1 MPSRGDRGPE
11 APARGWFL
19 AAAALS
25 VTILVVAPFMGGL
38 RDALFEAV
46 PNAVELLGG
55 FLGALG
61 LALVAWVA
69 WRVAR
74 QPPRLRRRGALLL
87 AGVLALLYV
96 QVQGFSIGIP
106 SSDVVEKV
114 HIFEYGLL
122 AFLLYRA
129 QLSRVEGV
137 RGGKAD
143 LATVL
148 VPVLGAA
155 LVGLGDESVQGYFS
169 VRVGDVRDV
178 VLDVLAGITGL
189 LFALAVE
196 PPARWART
204 PPARRRAAGILL
216 VAAVAGFALFVGR
229 FHLGH
234 EIHDPEIGRFV
245 SWFDAEELER
255 LQADRARRWGADP
268 PTELRPLAPEDY
280 YLTEAA
286 RHAQHRNERLKA
298 GDENAATQANRI
310 LERYYAPFLEL
321 DSFRG
326 SGRHGWPEEMRRR
339 LEAKYPPAPEIY
351 VSPVLQDRLW
361 TRSDFRR

>member
-1 MPSRGDRGPE
+1 MAASDAVRGREAPSRG
-11 APARGWFL
+11 WL
-19 AAAALS
+19 LSAAALS
-25 VTILVVAPFMGGL
+25 VTILGVAPFMGGL

-46 PNAVELLGG
+46 PNAVEILGG
-55 FLGALG
+55 LLAALG
-61 LALVAWVA
+61 LALIAWVA
-69 WRVAR
+69 WKVAR
-74 QPPRLRRRGALLL
+74 QPARLRRRGVLLL
-87 AGVLALLYV
+87 VGVLALLWV

-114 HIFEYGLL
+114 HILEYGLL

-129 QLSRVEGV
+129 TRL
-137 RGGKAD
+137 RGGAAD
-143 LATVL
+143 VATLL

-155 LVGLGDESVQGYFS
+155 LVGLGDESVQGYFQ

-178 VLDVLAGITGL
+178 VLDVLAGLTGL
-189 LFALAVE
+189 LFALAVD
-196 PPARWART
+196 PPAKWSPT
-204 PPARRRAAGILL
+204 PRRRRRAAAVLL
-216 VAAVAGFALFVGR
+216 FAALAGFVAFVGR
-229 FHLGH
+229 FHVGH

-245 SWFDAEELER
+245 SWFSAEELER
-255 LQADRARRWGADP
+255 LRADRARRWAADP

-286 RHAQHRNERLKA
+286 RHAQHRNERLEA

-321 DSFRG
+321 ESFRG
-326 SGRHGWPEEMRRR
+326 SGRHRWPEEMRRR

-361 TRSDFRR
+361 TRSDLRRDMQ